1 MNIDKIRKDFPTIDG
16 KRVYLDSAC
25 QSLRPVQVIN
35 AINSYY
41 KEFPG
46 CGGRSIHKFGNK
58 VSEEVDRARESV
70 RKFINAK
77 ERKEIIFNR
86 NTTEG
91 INLIANSFN
100 FQKGDKVV
108 ISDKEHNSNLLPWLF
123 LKRRKGINL
132 EIVKTHNGVLDMNE
146 FSSKVKNAKFV
157 SILHSSNIDGV
168 TNDMKEITKISH
180 ENNALIL
187 VDGAQSVPHKEIDV
201 KKLDVDFF
209 AFSGHKMLGPSGIG
223 ALYGKKELLEKL
235 DSFLIGGDTVKDTT
249 YDSYILEEIPERFEA
264 GLQDYAGIIG
274 FGEAAR
280 YLMDI
285 RKDIERH
292 EINLNKILTEKLKGK
307 VKILGP
313 EDASLRGGIF
323 SFNLP
328 NMEPNHVAM
337 ILDEQNV
344 MIRSGYH
351 CVHSWF
357 NARNIKGSARVS
369 FYLYN
374 NEEEI
379 DKFVNASKPL
389 LK

>member
-35 AINSYY
+35 AVNSYY

-46 CGGRSIHKFGNK
+46 CGGRSIHKFGNR
-58 VSEEVDRARESV
+58 VSEEVDKARDSI

-91 INLIANSFN
+91 INLIANAFDFKKN
-100 FQKGDKVV
+100 DKIV
-108 ISDKEHNSNLLPWLF
+108 ISDKEHNSNLLPWLL
-123 LKRRKGINL
+123 LKKRKGINL
-132 EIVKTHNGVLDMNE
+132 EIVKTENGILDLDN
-146 FSSKVKNAKFV
+146 FNKKAKNAKLV
-157 SILHSSNIDGV
+157 SIVHTSNIDGV
-168 TNDMKEITKISH
+168 TNDLKEIIKISH
-180 ENNALIL
+180 ENNALVL
-187 VDGAQSVPHKEIDV
+187 ADGAQSVPHKEIDV
-201 KKLDVDFF
+201 RNLDIDFL

-223 ALYGKKELLEKL
+223 TLYGKKELLEKL
-235 DSFLIGGDTVKDTT
+235 DNFLIGGDTVKDSN
-249 YDSYILEEIPERFEA
+249 YDSYILEEIPERLEA
-264 GLQDYAGIIG
+264 GLQDYSGIIG

-285 RKDIERH
+285 RKEVEKH

-307 VKILGP
+307 VKILNQ
-313 EDASLRGGIF
+313 EDASLRGGIL
-323 SFNLP
+323 SFNLD

-337 ILDEQNV
+337 ILDEQNI

-357 NARNIKGSARVS
+357 NARKIKGSARVS
-369 FYLYN
+369 LYLYN

-379 DKFVNASKPL
+379 EKFVNALKLL